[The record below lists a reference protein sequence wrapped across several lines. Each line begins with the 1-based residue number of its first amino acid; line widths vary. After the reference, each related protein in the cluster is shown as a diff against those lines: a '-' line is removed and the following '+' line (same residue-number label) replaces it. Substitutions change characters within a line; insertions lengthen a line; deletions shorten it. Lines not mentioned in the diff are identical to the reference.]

1 MKEAYQH
8 YLKSCNVKAAS
19 SVEISP
25 DILAKINK
33 YALKPLSIE
42 HVYVRKY
49 IMAHNGVDR
58 DRERFPE
65 TVLEDFKNTLPG
77 KSFLTVHDKQ
87 SLPIGLYF
95 DAATEDITRER
106 FKELT
111 GEEINLP
118 GAVSMAKILW
128 GWVYL
133 LKEDFNDR
141 LIKNI
146 DGGIYRYVSI
156 GFRASDLI
164 TVKGQFDQTLYYEY
178 VSPGEATEGSIVWL
192 GAQQGATA
200 QKAAHKQA
208 HTETENNSREGG
220 KAMEKLLAKLAK
232 TFDKNFTEENTVEN
246 VKAMIDAKDADIKA
260 MQEKIKTVKALED
273 RVKQLEP
280 LEQKVKDLEPL
291 AADGKAFRDGLVT
304 DYVAL
309 KAKLKEVAETPEAQ
323 KVVKDVAEKYPVEF
337 LKQEVK
343 HLQTRVEEKFPAEGQ
358 LKGDARRDKSNDGK
372 SAQGQKDEV
381 KSFIEPD

>member
-1 MKEAYQH
+1 MKEAYQQ
-8 YLKSCNVKAAS
+8 YQKSCSVKAAS

-25 DILAKINK
+25 DILAKINR
-33 YALKPLSIE
+33 YALKPLSVE
-42 HVYVRKY
+42 QVYVRKNL
-49 IMAHNGVDR
+49 IAHNGVDR

-65 TVLEDFKNTLPG
+65 TLLEDFKNTLPG
-77 KSFLTVHDKQ
+77 KSLLKVHDKK

-95 DAATEDITRER
+95 DAATEDITKER

-118 GAVSMAKILW
+118 GAVSVVKILW
-128 GWVYL
+128 SWVYL
-133 LKEDFNDR
+133 LKEDFNDQI
-141 LIKNI
+141 IKNI
-146 DGGIYRYVSI
+146 DAGIYRYVSI
-156 GFRASDLI
+156 GFGASDLI

-208 HTETENNSREGG
+208 DTETENNSREGG
-220 KAMEKLLAKLAK
+220 KDMEKLLAKLAK
-232 TFDKNFTEENTVEN
+232 MFDKNFTEENTVEN
-246 VKAMIDAKDADIKA
+246 IKAMIDAKDADIKA

-291 AADGKAFRDGLVT
+291 AADGKAFRDSLVT

-309 KAKLKEVAETPEAQ
+309 KAKLKEVAETQEAQ

-343 HLQTRVEEKFPAEGQ
+343 HLQTRVEEKFPSEGQ
-358 LKGDARRDKSNDGK
+358 LKGDARRDKS
-372 SAQGQKDEV
+372 AQGQKDKDEG
-381 KSFIEPD
+381 KSFLEAD

>member
-1 MKEAYQH
+1 
-8 YLKSCNVKAAS
+8 
-19 SVEISP
+19 
-25 DILAKINK
+25 
-33 YALKPLSIE
+33 
-42 HVYVRKY
+42 
-49 IMAHNGVDR
+49 
-58 DRERFPE
+58 
-65 TVLEDFKNTLPG
+65 
-77 KSFLTVHDKQ
+77 
-87 SLPIGLYF
+87 
-95 DAATEDITRER
+95 
-106 FKELT
+106 
-111 GEEINLP
+111 
-118 GAVSMAKILW
+118 
-128 GWVYL
+128 
-133 LKEDFNDR
+133 
-141 LIKNI
+141 
-146 DGGIYRYVSI
+146 
-156 GFRASDLI
+156 
-164 TVKGQFDQTLYYEY
+164 
-178 VSPGEATEGSIVWL
+178 
-192 GAQQGATA
+192 
-200 QKAAHKQA
+200 
-208 HTETENNSREGG
+208 
-220 KAMEKLLAKLAK
+220 MEKLLAKLAK